1 MFNQKNDIVQQ
12 TIIKAIII
20 ISLAGIVAILLGA
33 FLSRINNMEEIENL
47 LENKRP
53 SLPSVLLDRN
63 GEEITKY
70 YSDEKKD
77 VVTLESVPDYLVQG
91 LILWE
96 DYDFYKHHGFN
107 LLAIIRAGFNNLIGR
122 PVSGAS
128 TLTQQLA
135 RTLFLNREFS
145 ITRKI
150 KELWISFQLEKRY
163 TKNEILNLYLNNV
176 PFGQGTNG
184 VQAASKLFFN
194 KDVSEITYAEAASLI
209 TVISNPTFYSF
220 VKFPKNHKQ
229 KQKEVLKK
237 MVKYGI
243 ISKVEA
249 EKSFNEFWINWESR
263 SETSRGAFFNRE
275 DKAPYFSDWILQEI
289 QKNLPNVNVFKDG
302 LIIHSTLDL
311 KTQQLCQKILI
322 ETIEKQQPIFE
333 NEHQRNYKV
342 IQNYYIDTIGLLG
355 DLFSLS
361 NVNVGANRGKK
372 IGLTDYK
379 KKLNFA
385 LNLTS
390 QLFGIDMVES
400 LTDLMMSK
408 EDEKHGSLFPQVRG
422 ATIMLD
428 NQTGQILVMV
438 GGKEFDPNN
447 RFNYAMQSRRQP
459 GSAFKPLY
467 YSAALDTGIF
477 NAASIFIDK
486 ETVFTFDSDDPDD
499 WYQPYNFG
507 SKFYGKVNFR
517 RALRKSLN
525 IPSCI
530 IFYGIGKDNNY
541 KVPIDRAAL
550 LLGITS
556 QKEID
561 SRFPKEVSTA
571 LGTCVVS
578 PVEMAQAFSV
588 FANLGQKRI
597 PNAILYIEDRDGN
610 IIYNPWKEMQKYYRE
625 NSKKLQIISP
635 QNAFIMTS
643 ILRDTVHNG
652 EGFLSGAKQR
662 IINSGLEF
670 PDVELAAKTGTAQ
683 NSTDVWCVGF
693 SKEATLAMWLG
704 FKEFGLSLG
713 QYQNG
718 SAIHGPNFLEIMR
731 QYHLNNKKYPL
742 KFERPEG
749 VISMQVCAESGLKPS
764 PYCKEETLYYEYF
777 LPQGLPKKECDIC
790 KNKKEQE
797 DSIIDKFSNKY
808 MIDSKTKLFDDDIKV
823 DKSLLNNYET
833 QNIKIEGLH
842 DVKLFDDDGV
852 NVDELLKEEKKD
864 NKDINTTTT
873 TIEAIEEKKKDNV
886 IDSSNDNNKSLLK
899 EEKIENITDTTKIN
913 LEE

>member
-1 MFNQKNDIVQQ
+1 LFKDKIDIVQSAF
-12 TIIKAIII
+12 IKAIII
-20 ISLAGIVAILLGA
+20 ISLAAIVAILLGA

-63 GEEITKY
+63 GLEITKY

-77 VVTLESVPDYLVQG
+77 IVTLDNVPDYLVQG

-96 DYDFYKHHGFN
+96 DSNFYKHHGFN
-107 LLAIIRAGFNNLIGR
+107 LSAIIRAFFNNLIGK
-122 PVSGAS
+122 PISGAS

-150 KELWISFQLEKRY
+150 KELWIAFQLEKRY
-163 TKNEILNLYLNNV
+163 TKNEILTLYLNNV

-184 VQAASKLFFN
+184 VQAASRLFFD
-194 KDVSEITYAEAASLI
+194 KDVQDITYAEAASLI

-237 MVKYGI
+237 MVKYGVI
-243 ISKVEA
+243 TQIEA
-249 EKSFNEFWINWESR
+249 EKSFNEFWITWQNK

-275 DKAPYFSDWILQEI
+275 DKAPYFSDWVLQEI

-302 LIIHSTLDL
+302 LVIHSTLDI
-311 KTQQLCQKILI
+311 KTQELAQKILI
-322 ETIEKQQPIFE
+322 ETVEKQQPIFE

-355 DLFSLS
+355 EMFSLS
-361 NVNVGANRGKK
+361 NVNVGANRGIK
-372 IGLTDYK
+372 IGLIDYK

-390 QLFGIDMVES
+390 QLFGIDIVES
-400 LTDLMMSK
+400 LTDIMMSK
-408 EDEKHGSLFPQVRG
+408 EDDKKESLFPQVRG
-422 ATIMLD
+422 ATVMIE
-428 NQTGQILVMV
+428 NETGHILVMV

-477 NAASIFIDK
+477 NAASVFMDK

-499 WYQPYNFG
+499 WYTPYNFG
-507 SKFYGKVNFR
+507 AKFYGKVSFR

-525 IPSCI
+525 IPSCQ
-530 IFYGIGKDNNY
+530 IFYAIGKDNKY

-556 QKEID
+556 QKEIEV
-561 SRFPKEVSTA
+561 RFQPELSTA
-571 LGTCVVS
+571 LGTGVVA
-578 PVEMAQAFSV
+578 PIEMAQAFSV

-597 PNAILYIEDRDGN
+597 PISILYIEDRDGN

-625 NSKKLQIISP
+625 NSKKLQIITK

-662 IINSGLEF
+662 IIESGKEF
-670 PDVELAAKTGTAQ
+670 PDIELAAKTGTAQ

-693 SKEATLAMWLG
+693 SKEVTLAMWLG

-731 QYHLNNKKYPL
+731 YYHLINKKYPL

-764 PYCKEETLYYEYF
+764 PYCNEETLYYEYF
-777 LPQGLPKKECDIC
+777 LPQGLPKGECNIC
-790 KNKKEQE
+790 KIRKEQE
-797 DSIIDKFSNKY
+797 QNIIDKYSDKLI
-808 MIDSKTKLFDDDIKV
+808 IDSKTKLFGEDDVKV
-823 DKSLLNNYET
+823 NKSLLDNYET
-833 QNIKIEGLH
+833 KDIKIEGLH
-842 DVKLFDDDGV
+842 DVKLFNDDDSV
-852 NVDELLKEEKKD
+852 NVDDLLKEDKNKTNQKD
-864 NKDINTTTT
+864 QENITTITT
-873 TIEAIEEKKKDNV
+873 TIEGVEEKKE
-886 IDSSNDNNKSLLK
+886 NDPLLK
-899 EEKIENITDTTKIN
+899 EDKVEKIKNPDEIN
-913 LEE
+913 PDLSGD